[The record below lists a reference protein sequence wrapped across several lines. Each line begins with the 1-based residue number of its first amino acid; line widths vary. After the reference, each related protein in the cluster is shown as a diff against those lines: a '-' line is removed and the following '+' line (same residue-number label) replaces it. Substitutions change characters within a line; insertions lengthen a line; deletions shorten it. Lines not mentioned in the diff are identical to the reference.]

1 MGDPCDDGSCG
12 KERLGA
18 RVGHA
23 DHRTRRCNASHLRAA
38 VRCAVVNA
46 PTQPPST
53 AIDADHDGIPDVLE
67 DAPDALERATTR
79 PAGNYLRG
87 VVMGSADLVPGV
99 SGGTMALVTGIYER
113 LVASVR
119 GFTGLPMR
127 LARGDA
133 AAIRRDVEWLLLL
146 PVLAGMGTAIVVG
159 SGFIPDLLD
168 TYPERM
174 YALFLGMIVATLPL
188 PWGMIEQRGGRSVL
202 LAAAGAIVAFVL
214 AGLPSGNVDDPSLL
228 MAFGAAAIA
237 ICAMVLPGV
246 SGSYLLLVL
255 GMYEVTLDRV
265 HERELAYVGVFA
277 LGALVGLGV
286 FSRIL
291 GWLLEHHHGTTMAVL
306 VGLMVGST
314 RALWPWQEGDER
326 TLLAPSG
333 STGDLLLVGLMFVVG
348 LVVVTALVRLERS
361 RSRD

>member
-1 MGDPCDDGSCG
+1 M
-12 KERLGA
+12 
-18 RVGHA
+18 
-23 DHRTRRCNASHLRAA
+23 
-38 VRCAVVNA
+38 NA
-46 PTQPPST
+46 PTPPPAPSS

-67 DAPDALERATTR
+67 HAPDAAARASTH

-119 GFTGLPMR
+119 GFTGLPLR
-127 LARGDA
+127 LVRGDVA
-133 AAIRRDVEWLLLL
+133 AVRRDVEWLLLL

-159 SGFIPDLLD
+159 SGFIPDLLEQ
-168 TYPERM
+168 YPERM
-174 YALFLGMIVATLPL
+174 YGLFLGMIVATLPL
-188 PWGMIEQRGGRSVL
+188 PWRMIEQRSGRSWL
-202 LAAAGAIVAFVL
+202 LALAGAVVAFVL

-228 MAFGAAAIA
+228 VAFGAAAIA

-246 SGSYLLLVL
+246 SGSYLLLVM

-265 HERELAYVGVFA
+265 HERELAYIGVFA
-277 LGALVGLGV
+277 LGALAGLTV

-291 GWLLEHHHGTTMAVL
+291 GYLLERHHGTTMAVL
-306 VGLMVGST
+306 VGLMAGST

-333 STGDLLLVGLMFVVG
+333 STGDLAMVGAMAAIGF
-348 LVVVTALVRLERS
+348 VVVTALVLLERS
-361 RSRD
+361 RTTRS